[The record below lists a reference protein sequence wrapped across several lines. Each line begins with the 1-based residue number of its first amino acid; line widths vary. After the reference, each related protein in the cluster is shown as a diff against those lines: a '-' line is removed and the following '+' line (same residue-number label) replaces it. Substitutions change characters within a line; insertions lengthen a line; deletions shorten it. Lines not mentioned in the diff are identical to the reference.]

1 MTLTRLFLI
10 LLLLGALGIGGY
22 GLYRLGLQQGTDLGA
37 DASTSA
43 DRAIDHAAAT
53 PLVDPSTW
61 GIPEGEA
68 ATRRHIAEGLQAGQ
82 VDPVTGRKILYYHD
96 PMMPGKNFDAPGK
109 SPFMDMMLVPAYAGG
124 EGADAST
131 VSISPRMQQNLGL
144 RTAPVTIGPLTPRV
158 SAVGTI
164 VWNERDQAMVQAR
177 ALGYVEKLHVR
188 AELDR
193 VTAGQPLLELYIPDW
208 VSVQEE
214 FLALTRMQGSGL
226 AQLRQAARERM
237 RQAGMDEA
245 RIRQVE
251 TSGRLQARTI
261 VKAPIAGLITEL
273 KAHEGMTVLRGETL
287 VRISGIDPV
296 WAHAQVP
303 ESQAVLLRPGT
314 PVSAQT
320 PALPN
325 TTIAGQVQAMLPRV
339 DTSTR
344 TLTARVELLNPEG
357 QLTSGMFVTL
367 QFRPAG
373 DGDRLRVPSEALIH
387 TGNRSLVMLA
397 TDAGD
402 FQPVEVETGVEADG
416 LTEIRRGLEVGQQVV
431 ISGQF
436 LVDSEASLKGIE
448 ARLTPLAG
456 EAGADMDMDMDM
468 DIDMDMDTDIDTPAL
483 SYRTRARV
491 EAADGR
497 VLTLT
502 HPAIPALDWPGMTMD
517 FALAPELPDPLP
529 ANGTE
534 LEIRFRLQDAGPPQ
548 IIAIE
553 SATGTEPGG
562 DQ

>member
-1 MTLTRLFLI
+1 MNITRLFLA
-10 LLLLGALGIGGY
+10 LLLVGALGIGGY
-22 GLYRLGLQQGTDLGA
+22 GLYRLGLQQGTDANAASRVDLGADLAA
-37 DASTSA
+37 DASTMT
-43 DRAIDHAAAT
+43 DRAADGPAAT

-68 ATRRHIAEGLQAGQ
+68 ATRRHMAEGLQAGQ

-96 PMMPGKNFDAPGK
+96 PMVPGKNFDAPGK

-131 VSISPRMQQNLGL
+131 VTISARMQQNLGL
-144 RTAPVTIGPLTPRV
+144 RTAPVTRGPLAPRV

-193 VTAGQPLLELYIPDW
+193 VSAGQPLLELYVPDW
-208 VSVQEE
+208 VAVQEE
-214 FLALTRMQGSGL
+214 FLALTRMQGNGL
-226 AQLRQAARERM
+226 AELRQAARERM
-237 RQAGMDEA
+237 RQAGMDA
-245 RIRQVE
+245 VQIRQVE
-251 TSGRLQARTI
+251 TSGRLQARTT
-261 VKAPIAGLITEL
+261 VKAPIAGLITGL

-287 VRISGIDPV
+287 VRINGIDPV
-296 WAHAQVP
+296 WAHAEVP
-303 ESQAVLLRPGT
+303 ESQAALLRPGT
-314 PVSAQT
+314 PVSART

-325 TTIAGQVQAMLPRV
+325 TTITGRVQALLPRV
-339 DTSTR
+339 DATTR

-357 QLTSGMFVTL
+357 RLTSGMFVTM

-387 TGNRSLVMLA
+387 TGNRSLVMRA
-397 TDAGD
+397 TDAGG

-448 ARLTPLAG
+448 ARLPPL
-456 EAGADMDMDMDM
+456 EDE
-468 DIDMDMDTDIDTPAL
+468 PAP

-497 VLTLT
+497 MLTLT

-517 FALAPELPDPLP
+517 FALAPELADPLP

-534 LEIRFRLQDAGPPQ
+534 IEVRFRLQPAGPPQ

-553 SATGTEPGG
+553 SATGNVPGG
-562 DQ
+562 DR